1 MGSPMTFGRVVR
13 HLRVGDS
20 LLEETIHSAGLF
32 LPRHQHPNPSLTMT
46 VDGFFTEMFGRRS
59 IPCDVSTIV
68 LKPAGESHSNRYGP
82 SDVRCLM
89 VGFGPAAAAHIRSF
103 SSALDR
109 VGTVHGGP
117 PAAAMHELGRELRLA
132 DPASPLI
139 VEGCIWRV
147 LGQVE
152 RCSRPGAVAGHPA
165 WLARVEEFIREN
177 AHRRLSL
184 AELAAVADVHPA
196 HLNKT
201 FKRHF
206 GSTVG
211 AYLRRLQIER
221 ASHLL
226 TRTRIPLAQLATEL
240 GFCDQSHFA
249 RAFKS
254 VTGATPSEFRGAA
267 GAFRPKLRFSS

>member
-1 MGSPMTFGRVVR
+1 MTFGRVVR
-13 HLRVGDS
+13 RMQVDDS
-20 LLEETIHSAGLF
+20 LLEETIHPAGLF
-32 LPRHQHPNPSLTMT
+32 LPRHDHPHPSLTMT
-46 VDGFFTEMFGRRS
+46 VDGFFTETFGRRS
-59 IPCDVSTIV
+59 VPCDVSTIV
-68 LKPAGESHSNRYGP
+68 LKPAGESHSNHYGP
-82 SDVRCLM
+82 AEVRCLM

-103 SSALDR
+103 SDALDR
-109 VGTVHGGP
+109 LATVRGGP
-117 PAAAMHELGRELRLA
+117 SGAAMRELGREFRLA

-152 RCSRPGAVAGHPA
+152 RCSRPASVAGRPA
-165 WLARVEEFIREN
+165 WLARVEEFMREN
-177 AHRRLSL
+177 RQRRLSL
-184 AELAAVADVHPA
+184 SELAAVADVHPA

-226 TRTRIPLAQLATEL
+226 ARTRIPLAQLAAEL

-249 RAFKS
+249 RVFKS
-254 VTGATPSEFRGAA
+254 ITGATPSEFRRAA